1 MAQGTFV
8 QALRKE
14 AALSGT
20 FMKGRSLVLNGAVLS
35 IEDSGSRFSKNVTV
49 EGSVRGSR
57 GDLYKTRVALDMDEH
72 EVIDYDCD
80 CPAAYRYP
88 GMCKHAIAT
97 ALAYLDASGV
107 EPVEGLRTPVR
118 TFTAQPKQPARTAPK
133 APAVN
138 PNFPFPAPVPTS
150 PSLMAALS
158 DLSDARMDEL
168 ASMRRKL
175 AGAVDP
181 DAPKAAL
188 EPSLVPYYN
197 PLFADRF
204 SWALE
209 FRIRCGSVSY
219 VVKDIDGMAD
229 AYVRG
234 GTFSYGKKLTF
245 VHTPEAFEDV
255 STKLL
260 NLVVTTVAYLDD
272 ITSSRS
278 ASYDFAR
285 SGFVAERQLPLSEH
299 SIVYVLDLLRGQTIS
314 FEPAWSRGTT
324 THRTYDVAV
333 EPAPQG
339 KDEAPTKRPP
349 LLASKIAPAAAATT
363 FACPPICT
371 ALHRA
376 MLPTWSTRAARAVP
390 TRRLPNMR
398 RRSYRACCPV
408 ARRSISLP
416 TRWGSSVVWRCP
428 FCATIPTL
436 PRPPCSI
443 PWHPSRALLWRSA
456 STMGS

>member
-20 FMKGRSLVLNGAVLS
+20 FMKGRSLMLNGAVLS
-35 IEDSGSRFSKNVTV
+35 FEDSGSRFSKNVTV
-49 EGSVRGSR
+49 EGTVRGSR
-57 GDLYKTRVALDMDEH
+57 GDLYKTHVALDMDEH

-97 ALAYLDASGV
+97 ALAYLDASGA
-107 EPVEGLRTPVR
+107 EPVEGLRAPVR
-118 TFTAQPKQPARTAPK
+118 TSTVPPAQSKQPARTAPK

-158 DLSDARMDEL
+158 DLSDARLGEL
-168 ASMRRKL
+168 ADMRRKL
-175 AGAVDP
+175 AGSVDP
-181 DAPKAAL
+181 DAPKAVL
-188 EPSLVPYYN
+188 EPSLVPYYS
-197 PLFADRF
+197 PLFAERF
-204 SWALE
+204 NWALE

-245 VHTPEAFEDV
+245 LHAPEAFDDV
-255 STKLL
+255 SVRLL
-260 NLVVTTVAYLDD
+260 DLVVATVVYLSD

-285 SGFVAERQLPLSEH
+285 SGFVAERQLPLAEH
-299 SIVYVLDLLRGQTIS
+299 NIVYALDLLRGRTIS

-333 EPAPQG
+333 ELSPEG
-339 KDEAPTKRPP
+339 EDEPTAKRPP
-349 LLASKIAPAAAATT
+349 LLAAKIAPAAGGSYD
-363 FACPPICT
+363 
-371 ALHRA
+371 LR
-376 MLPTWSTRAARAVP
+376 LPADMYCFVSGDVAYLVD
-390 TRRLPNMR
+390 TRR
-398 RRSYRACCPV
+398 
-408 ARRSISLP
+408 ARR
-416 TRWGSSVVWRCP
+416 TDAAFAQHAAP
-428 FCATIPTL
+428 FL
-436 PRPPCSI
+436 
-443 PWHPSRALLWRSA
+443 
-456 STMGS
+456 